1 MGFFSKVVDWINKL
15 YPFKRNVEIDR
26 KTNFEAALKKGLDED
41 RDDIVSAVN
50 LCDEALDI
58 VADRIG
64 LINRQKDL
72 EERMIDV
79 AAYGALTPDD
89 VIDLKDM
96 LDRYVNMSRESNA
109 LKYQITS
116 FDPSVGNLGKLEKD
130 AATAVPEIKFA
141 EERQRI
147 FKHDIGHLEGEK
159 VVLQHGKERIK
170 NAMDFLYKF
179 SIGLIIFF
187 AVVLV
192 LLVYIYIIHN
202 VQTMIVLAGMLT
214 FGVILT
220 GLLYWLRQRLRYELA
235 LNHKKQRRAVELL
248 NKKTA
253 VYAHFTNFL
262 NHSYKKYQ
270 VRNAKMLEN
279 NLEDFTHYKHMTKR
293 LDALRDIMSQT
304 EESIEYFLKDKGLTR
319 SFGSIEKF
327 AATINIDDK
336 MHFHKDLTKEQE
348 LIERSLK
355 RLDTR
360 NEQIW
365 EVLKSLQSNSPDV
378 VTINGVV
385 DDYMKKAERLLERS
399 KNFEMASQNTEEI
412 IEEPVEAAV

>member
-1 MGFFSKVVDWINKL
+1 VGFLSKVVDWINKL
-15 YPFKRNVEIDR
+15 YPFKKEQVDR
-26 KTNFEAALKKGLDED
+26 KTNFESALKKGLDED
-41 RDDIVSAVN
+41 RDDIISAVN

-64 LINRQKDL
+64 LINRKKDVD
-72 EERMIDV
+72 ERMAEV
-79 AAYGALTPDD
+79 AAYGALTPEDID
-89 VIDLKDM
+89 DLKEM

-109 LKYQITS
+109 LKYQVTS
-116 FDPSVGNLGKLEKD
+116 FDPSVGSLNKLEKD
-130 AATAVPEIKFA
+130 AANAVPEIKFA

-147 FKHDIGHLEGEK
+147 FRHDIGHLEGER

-170 NAMDFLYKF
+170 NAIDFMYKF

-187 AVVLV
+187 AIVLV
-192 LLVYIYIIHN
+192 VLVYIYIMHS

-220 GLLYWLRQRLRYELA
+220 GLLYWLRQKLRFELA
-235 LNHKKQRRAVELL
+235 LNHKKQQRAVELL

-253 VYAHFTNFL
+253 NYAHFTNFL

-279 NLEDFTHYKHMTKR
+279 NLEDLSHYKHMTKR

-304 EESIEYFLKDKGLTR
+304 EEAIEYFLRDKGLTR
-319 SFGSIEKF
+319 NFGSIEKF

-336 MHFHKDLTKEQE
+336 MHFHKDLVKEHE
-348 LIERSLK
+348 LIERTLN

-360 NEQIW
+360 SEQIW
-365 EVLKSLQSNSPDV
+365 SVLKTLQTTSPDSG
-378 VTINGVV
+378 TINDIIEEYV
-385 DDYMKKAERLLERS
+385 KKAEKLFDRAD
-399 KNFEMASQNTEEI
+399 NFGISLPQNGDEI
-412 IEEPVEAAV
+412 TDVTPIEAV